1 MATTIETT
9 PAPAPATLRPTKPD
23 PSGPEVPKTM
33 KAVQLHEY
41 GGPEV
46 LRVETLPIPTPS
58 TGEVLMRVRA
68 TSVTWWDLA
77 FRRGYLQKITVP
89 GRRGWTLPFQP
100 GREAAGDIAAVGPGL
115 NTNTTGPQLQV
126 GDKVVIMTCPA
137 CGHCPFCTQG
147 YDNLCI
153 KADLPGHTAPG
164 GYAEYLLVRA
174 ENVLK
179 VPEPSI
185 STPQK
190 TGASWEKL
198 ACCLWSYGTVLHMV
212 DQRAR
217 IRPGDCVLITGASS
231 GMGTAGIQLAKLAG
245 ANPIIGLTGSPGKKQ
260 SLLDAGADVVL
271 NYKDE
276 DVQVQIR
283 KATPGGFGPDVVL
296 DMVGGH
302 MATLAIQV
310 AKLGARI
317 VMAAVMGGRS
327 IELDIVT
334 VFAKHLDLLGSRAS
348 TREEQ
353 ARCLKL
359 LVDGK
364 IDPLISDVLPLED
377 VVKAHE
383 LLEQGTHVGKVVLKP

>member
-1 MATTIETT
+1 MATISGTT
-9 PAPAPATLRPTKPD
+9 PAPATATTTTTT
-23 PSGPEVPKTM
+23 SGPDAPQTM
-33 KAVQLHEY
+33 KCVQLHEY
-41 GGPEV
+41 GGPDV
-46 LRVETLPIPTPS
+46 LKVETQPVPTPS
-58 TGEVLMRVRA
+58 AGQVLMRVRA

-77 FRRGYLQKITVP
+77 FRRGYLKQITVP
-89 GRRGWTLPFQP
+89 GRRGWTLPFQL
-100 GREAAGDIAAVGPGL
+100 GREAAGEIAALGAGV
-115 NTNTTGPQLQV
+115 NTTTGLQV
-126 GDKVVIMTCPA
+126 GDKVVMMTCLA

-153 KADLPGHTAPG
+153 RADLPGHTAPG
-164 GYAEYLLVRA
+164 GYAEYLVLRA

-179 VPEPSI
+179 VPEPTTTATGK
-185 STPQK
+185 TPQ
-190 TGASWEKL
+190 SQEINWEKL

-245 ANPIIGLTGSPGKKQ
+245 ANPIIGLTGSPGKRQ
-260 SLLDAGADVVL
+260 ALLDAGADVVL
-271 NYKDE
+271 NYRDD
-276 DVQVQIR
+276 DVQAQIR
-283 KATPGGFGPDVVL
+283 KHTPGGFGPDVVL

-310 AKLGARI
+310 ARLGARI
-317 VMAAVMGGRS
+317 VMAAVMGGRT
-327 IELDIVT
+327 IEVDLVT

-353 ARCLKL
+353 ARCLQL

-364 IDPLISDVLPLED
+364 IDPLISDVLPLEE
-377 VVKAHE
+377 VARAHE